1 MRRRLTTRCKTIYI
15 CKIDFILRYTAV
27 TIYLFKISIFFF
39 LQIVSIYNIFLFYNL
54 QLLLSNVLPN
64 SSRQIRPVKK
74 PIIYINVDLIYD
86 MFINHCLNIFVD
98 AGR

>member
-1 MRRRLTTRCKTIYI
+1 
-15 CKIDFILRYTAV
+15 
-27 TIYLFKISIFFF
+27 
-39 LQIVSIYNIFLFYNL
+39 LQIVSIYNIFLFYSL

-64 SSRQIRPVKK
+64 PSRQIRPVKK
-74 PIIYINVDLIYD
+74 PFIYINVDLIKD